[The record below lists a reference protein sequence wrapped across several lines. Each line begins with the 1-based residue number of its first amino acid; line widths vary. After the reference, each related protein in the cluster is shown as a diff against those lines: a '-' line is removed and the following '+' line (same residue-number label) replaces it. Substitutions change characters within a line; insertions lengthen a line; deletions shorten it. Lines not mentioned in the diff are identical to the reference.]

1 MTTKKED
8 IPTYSLSI
16 HDRLVLLNTL
26 PKEGDVLTIRVLK
39 ELKQV
44 LGLTEEELQK
54 ADVVL
59 NNGQVR
65 WNPGKGFKADIP
77 IGKVAKAI
85 IREVLEKLNKD
96 KKLTE
101 DHLDIWD
108 MFC

>member
-1 MTTKKED
+1 
-8 IPTYSLSI
+8 
-16 HDRLVLLNTL
+16 
-26 PKEGDVLTIRVLK
+26 
-39 ELKQV
+39 
-44 LGLTEEELQK
+44 LTEEELQK
-54 ADVVL
+54 ADVIL

-65 WNPGKGFKADIP
+65 WNPSKDFKAEIP

-85 IREVLEKLNKD
+85 IREMLEKLNKD